1 MGIAV
6 CIILLF
12 AFSTYAIVKLYILR
26 QRVDASV
33 IFINLVLFT
42 AVTGIMIYFS
52 KKQRDYDEQAFYD

>member
-12 AFSTYAIVKLYILR
+12 AFSIYAIVKLYILR

-42 AVTGIMIYFS
+42 AVTGIMIYFA